1 MKLNENTS
9 VAMPIKNM
17 IGIIFAVA
25 MGVWAWADITSRL
38 TSLETAK
45 QLMEQD
51 LLEAS
56 TQKPID
62 QEQFML
68 LEHMAIQLEKITTRV
83 DDMMHNKVMINS
95 IDKDLD
101 KALDDIE
108 KLKDSVR
115 ANIGKLNGNSH

>member
-83 DDMMHNKVMINS
+83 DDMMHNKVMIES
-95 IDKDLD
+95 INKVLD
-101 KALDDIE
+101 KATKDIE
-108 KLKDSVR
+108 KLKDKQR
-115 ANIGKLNGNSH
+115 EFANGSSH

>member
-83 DDMMHNKVMINS
+83 DDMMHNKVMIES
-95 IDKDLD
+95 INKVLD
-101 KALDDIE
+101 KATTDIE
-108 KLKDSVR
+108 KLKDKQR
-115 ANIGKLNGNSH
+115 EFANGSSH

>member
-68 LEHMAIQLEKITTRV
+68 LEHMDIQLEKITTRV
-83 DDMMHNKVMINS
+83 DDMMHNKVMIES
-95 IDKDLD
+95 INKVLD
-101 KALDDIE
+101 KATKDIE
-108 KLKDSVR
+108 KLKDKQR
-115 ANIGKLNGNSH
+115 EFANGSSH

>member
-51 LLEAS
+51 LLESS

-83 DDMMHNKVMINS
+83 DDMMHNKVMIES
-95 IDKDLD
+95 INKVLD
-101 KALDDIE
+101 KATKDIE
-108 KLKDSVR
+108 KLKDKQR
-115 ANIGKLNGNSH
+115 EFANGSSH

>member
-1 MKLNENTS
+1 MKISESTS

-38 TSLETAK
+38 TSLETSK

-68 LEHMAIQLEKITTRV
+68 LEMITSSQEKLIRRV
-83 DDMMHNKVMINS
+83 DDMMHNKIN
-95 IDKDLD
+95 I
-101 KALDDIE
+101 KALEKSVNKLQSDVE
-108 KLKDSVR
+108 KLKDKQRSF
-115 ANIGKLNGNSH
+115 ANGGHE

>member
-83 DDMMHNKVMINS
+83 DDMMHIKVMIES
-95 IDKDLD
+95 INKVLD
-101 KALDDIE
+101 KATKDIE
-108 KLKDSVR
+108 KLKDKQR
-115 ANIGKLNGNSH
+115 EFANGSSH

>member
-83 DDMMHNKVMINS
+83 DDMMHNKVMIES
-95 IDKDLD
+95 INKVLD
-101 KALDDIE
+101 KATKDIE
-108 KLKDSVR
+108 KLKDKQIEF
-115 ANIGKLNGNSH
+115 ANGSSH

>member
-1 MKLNENTS
+1 MKVSDKTS
-9 VAMPIKNM
+9 VSMPIKNM

-68 LEHMAIQLEKITTRV
+68 LEHMSIQLEKITARV
-83 DDMMHNKVMINS
+83 DDMMHNKVMIES
-95 IDKDLD
+95 INKVLD
-101 KALDDIE
+101 KATKDIE
-108 KLKDSVR
+108 KLKDKQR
-115 ANIGKLNGNSH
+115 EFANGNNH

>member
-68 LEHMAIQLEKITTRV
+68 LEHMSIQLEKITARV
-83 DDMMHNKVMINS
+83 DDMMHNKVMIES
-95 IDKDLD
+95 INKVLD
-101 KALDDIE
+101 KATKDIE
-108 KLKDSVR
+108 KLKDKQR
-115 ANIGKLNGNSH
+115 EFANGNNH

>member
-83 DDMMHNKVMINS
+83 DDMMHNKVMIES
-95 IDKDLD
+95 INKVLD
-101 KALDDIE
+101 KATKDIE
-108 KLKDSVR
+108 KLKDKQREFV
-115 ANIGKLNGNSH
+115 NGNNH

>member
-83 DDMMHNKVMINS
+83 DDMMHNKVMIES
-95 IDKDLD
+95 INKVLD
-101 KALDDIE
+101 KATKDIE
-108 KLKDSVR
+108 KLKDKQR
-115 ANIGKLNGNSH
+115 EFANGNGHG

>member
-38 TSLETAK
+38 TSLETSK

-68 LEHMAIQLEKITTRV
+68 LEMITSSQEKLIRRV
-83 DDMMHNKVMINS
+83 DDMMHNKIN
-95 IDKDLD
+95 I
-101 KALDDIE
+101 KALEKSVNKLQSDVE
-108 KLKDSVR
+108 KLKDKQRSF
-115 ANIGKLNGNSH
+115 ANGNGAH

>member
-83 DDMMHNKVMINS
+83 DDMMHNKVMIES
-95 IDKDLD
+95 INKVLD
-101 KALDDIE
+101 KATKDIE
-108 KLKDSVR
+108 KLKDKQR
-115 ANIGKLNGNSH
+115 EFANGNGHEG

>member
-1 MKLNENTS
+1 MKISESTS

-83 DDMMHNKVMINS
+83 DDMMHNKVMIES
-95 IDKDLD
+95 INKVLD
-101 KALDDIE
+101 KATKDIE
-108 KLKDSVR
+108 KLKDKQR
-115 ANIGKLNGNSH
+115 EFANGSSH

>member
-1 MKLNENTS
+1 MKISEQTAFKTDLKTLVMI
-9 VAMPIKNM
+9 VA
-17 IGIIFAVA
+17 GIAIAVWTYA
-25 MGVWAWADITSRL
+25 EINSRIVH
-38 TSLETAK
+38 LETAK

-68 LEHMAIQLEKITTRV
+68 IEHLSGQVEKLTERV

-95 IDKDLD
+95 INKDLE
-101 KALDDIE
+101 KALNDIE

-115 ANIGKLNGNSH
+115 TNIGKLNGDH

>member
-83 DDMMHNKVMINS
+83 DDMMHNKVMIES
-95 IDKDLD
+95 INKVLD
-101 KALDDIE
+101 KATKDIE
-108 KLKDSVR
+108 KLKDKQR
-115 ANIGKLNGNSH
+115 EFANRSSH

>member
-83 DDMMHNKVMINS
+83 DDMMHNKVMIES
-95 IDKDLD
+95 INKVLD
-101 KALDDIE
+101 KATKDIE
-108 KLKDSVR
+108 KLKDKQRVF
-115 ANIGKLNGNSH
+115 ANGISH

>member
-83 DDMMHNKVMINS
+83 DDMMHNKEKIESIN
-95 IDKDLD
+95 KVLD
-101 KALDDIE
+101 KTTKDIE
-108 KLKDSVR
+108 KLKDKQR
-115 ANIGKLNGNSH
+115 EFANGNNH

>member
-83 DDMMHNKVMINS
+83 DDMMHNKVMIES
-95 IDKDLD
+95 INKVLD
-101 KALDDIE
+101 KATKDIE
-108 KLKDSVR
+108 KLKDKQR
-115 ANIGKLNGNSH
+115 EFANGNNH